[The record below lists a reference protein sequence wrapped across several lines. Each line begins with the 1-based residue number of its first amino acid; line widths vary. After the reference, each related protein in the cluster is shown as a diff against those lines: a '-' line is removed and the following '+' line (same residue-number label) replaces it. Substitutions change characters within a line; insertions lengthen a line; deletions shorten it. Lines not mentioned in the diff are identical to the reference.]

1 MLTDVNSG
9 RAGYAHLMVN
19 WLVDNERI
27 RLGVSVVG
35 PLDNN
40 VYIAACPTTG
50 RAVII
55 DAADEPAE
63 IIAST
68 TGLTPTAILTT
79 HGHWDHIGAVDPVR
93 SHFEIPFRM
102 HSADSEVAGRTPDL
116 ELGDGE
122 VIKVG
127 SVDLEIIHTPGHT
140 PGSVCVLGP
149 GVLLTGDT
157 LFPGGPGAT
166 RFPHSDFD
174 LIMESLTNRLFT
186 KPDSMPFFPGHG
198 APSTLGAE
206 RPSLEVWQARGW

>member
-1 MLTDVNSG
+1 MLT
-9 RAGYAHLMVN
+9 

-27 RLGVSVVG
+27 RLGVTVTDRWTTTCMSSRARR
-35 PLDNN
+35 PPRRSSSMP
-40 VYIAACPTTG
+40 PTN
-50 RAVII
+50 R
-55 DAADEPAE
+55 PE
-63 IIAST
+63 IIEST

-93 SHFEIPFRM
+93 VDISTFHFACTRPIRKSPTN
-102 HSADSEVAGRTPDL
+102 AGSR
-116 ELGDGE
+116 LGDGE
-122 VIKVG
+122 IIKVG